1 MANFITSCRILCSIL
16 MLFFPAL
23 SPAFYALYLSAGITN
38 MIDGTV
44 ARKTNTVTDFGSK
57 LDTFAD
63 FIFVAVSLIKV
74 LPVIDIP
81 LWLWIW
87 GGIIAFIKV
96 INMVSGFIVQK
107 KFVAEH
113 TVMNKVT
120 GLLLFILPLTLSVI
134 ELKYSAVAVCVVAT
148 FSAIQEGYFIRTES
162 NRAVRKED
170 ENGVK

>member
-1 MANFITSCRILCSIL
+1 
-16 MLFFPAL
+16 
-23 SPAFYALYLSAGITN
+23 

-57 LDTFAD
+57 LDTVAD
-63 FIFVAVSLIKV
+63 SIFVAVSLIKV

-96 INMVSGFIVQK
+96 INVVSGFIVQK

-120 GLLLFILPLTLSVI
+120 GLLLFILPLILSVI